1 MHTVWWQVKQQ
12 RREGSSFTA
21 LFFWRA
27 EYIWTHLFC
36 IILDVLLFFF
46 LDWWFRQFLK
56 ASIWLNTKLKKLW
69 NWHFCSPNNMNF
81 SLVLSFH
88 TYSKYVSDT
97 SFSAVSSDKSPH
109 CIRDLHTKA
118 DSWIFLGLPLIPFP
132 SVNSSFKISYVKR
145 YSTDV

>member
-1 MHTVWWQVKQQ
+1 MAGEAAEKRRQQ
-12 RREGSSFTA
+12 LYCFILLESR
-21 LFFWRA
+21 
-27 EYIWTHLFC
+27 IHLDTF
-36 IILDVLLFFF
+36 ILHYPGRFVVFF